1 MNALSEEI
9 KLNNEDLKSYVRR
22 KIEELRNELQYLEE
36 LLKILEG
43 ERSLDSSVMQASRVD
58 VITAGSS
65 VVANVIVSQDV
76 LRIILTEALPADHPL
91 MTSFLVRILEEQ
103 RSRGLIEAYRVN
115 EKRGYVYD
123 IEVRGRIN
131 NLLYRE
137 LEAAVSYVWTNLH
150 ERTASQP

>member
-1 MNALSEEI
+1 MSEEI

-58 VITAGSS
+58 VITVGSN

-91 MTSFLVRILEEQ
+91 MTSFLERILEEQ
-103 RSRGLIEAYRVN
+103 RGRGLIEAYRVN

-137 LEAAVSYVWTNLH
+137 LEAAVSYVWTNLR
-150 ERTASQP
+150 EKTASQP

>member
-1 MNALSEEI
+1 MSEEI